1 MSVLTITKNQEES
14 KLTVAVIGRVD
25 TTTAPQLDNEISQ
38 SLDGIT
44 ELVLDFEQT
53 EYVSSAGL
61 RVLLAL
67 YKTMSAKQGKLVLC
81 NVNHTIMDMFVATG
95 LIDFFE
101 IV

>member
-1 MSVLTITKNQEES
+1 MSMLTITKNQEGS
-14 KLTVAVIGRVD
+14 KLNVTVIGRVD
-25 TTTAPQLDNEISQ
+25 TNTAPQLDNDISQ

-44 ELVLDFEQT
+44 ELVLDFAQT

-67 YKTMSAKQGKLVLC
+67 YKTMNAKQGKLVLC
-81 NVNHTIMDMFVATG
+81 KVNHTITDMFIATG

>member
-1 MSVLTITKNQEES
+1 MSVLTITKNQEEN
-14 KLTVAVIGRVD
+14 KLTAAVIGRVD

-67 YKTMSAKQGKLVLC
+67 YKTMNAKQGKLVLC
-81 NVNHTIMDMFVATG
+81 NVNHTI
-95 LIDFFE
+95 LKSYNE
-101 IV
+101 PYRR

>member
-1 MSVLTITKNQEES
+1 MSMLTIKKNQEES
-14 KLTVAVIGRVD
+14 KLTVTVIGRVD
-25 TTTAPQLDNEISQ
+25 TTTAPQLDNEVSQ
-38 SLDGIT
+38 SLEGIT

-67 YKTMSAKQGKLVLC
+67 YKTMNAKQGRLVLC
-81 NVNHTIMDMFVATG
+81 KVNHTIVEMFVATG